1 MPWILCG
8 VWDALF
14 NHHRQRVCSI
24 RGTNC
29 AKMPFMFNVH
39 VWTKERLRQSQ
50 RFTYAMDFAPNSNCS
65 NSRQWIL
72 CFSTGSIS
80 PAELLF
86 GFFFI
91 DWSDWGVQMRVK
103 ILHPVKRNV
112 WRRPQ
117 CRSHIPVILS
127 IVRCNNSCSF
137 YALRRLSAFSHV
149 ANLSLLQCFSMRL
162 IHNSATLS
170 FSFPIFFSFS
180 LLLLFLSRQSLFIF
194 SWKAETNEKI
204 NTCQMRRSSK
214 NTHLDTQSTNE
225 QQNKMTY
232 KIRSNKTNKNKM
244 KMKARM
250 KMSGVSQHSS
260 LFARQRTANKDKR
273 RKSNNKKWFWRKGNR
288 QATTEYDIFMFFY
301 AFGGKIERMNFG
313 CGRMRRGWGIWECDG
328 TFQDDIVIF
337 FLSISFIH
345 FIYERNASVCCVISH
360 NFRRFFFVSAVRMSN
375 LMFANNFIV

>member
-1 MPWILCG
+1 MPWIFCG

-260 LFARQRTANKDKR
+260 CCSHGNARRIKTNEERQQQKMVLAKRKQASDDRIRHFHVFLCIWRENRGNEFRVRKDETWMGNLGMWWHFSGWHCNFFSFHLFH
-273 RKSNNKKWFWRKGNR
+273 S
-288 QATTEYDIFMFFY
+288 FY
-301 AFGGKIERMNFG
+301 LREK
-313 CGRMRRGWGIWECDG
+313 CECVLCDF
-328 TFQDDIVIF
+328 T
-337 FLSISFIH
+337 
-345 FIYERNASVCCVISH
+345 
-360 NFRRFFFVSAVRMSN
+360 
-375 LMFANNFIV
+375 